1 NHASSQL
8 NIDFIDQYI
17 ISEQNAGHYSRAY
30 SIPELE
36 SLIGPFRTSPLSLIP
51 KPHSMKFRLVQD

>member
-8 NIDFIDQYI
+8 NSDIIDQYI
-17 ISEQNAGHYSRAY
+17 ISEQNAGCYSCAY
-30 SIPELE
+30 SILELE
-36 SLIGPFRTSPLSLIP
+36 SLISPFCTSPLGLVP